1 MPVSRGHALS
11 LAGGFCTLSRVTLI
25 MLLPWVSG
33 GFCVRL
39 IIFIIRI
46 FTSCCNCWVSVFFFP
61 VTNV

>member
-25 MLLPWVSG
+25 MLLPWVSV

-39 IIFIIRI
+39 IFIIRI
-46 FTSCCNCWVSVFFFP
+46 FTVLQLLGFCLLFFP
-61 VTNV
+61 FTNV